1 MHPSAEHQEIQVTP
15 PLYHPSVVWLWGSRL
30 MSLSLVFSIDNLKM
44 FHCWTISKVPGS
56 ILLWLSQR
64 MCVVFF
70 FFFLVVS
77 GWLGGRL
84 LFEKVKWEP
93 GSQASNEMESLD
105 YPQMEKGW
113 LNRSSLQG
121 CGKGSLPQAFTFSN
135 RWVLAAGP
143 WAFMRLSANHGLG
156 MSTWEVSHAKW
167 DAFLWCSKGEEVVL
181 ASCLILHSVRKQACL
196 VQSLPG
202 GGSESSQ
209 FLSRSY
215 HFIRG
220 LQGGAGGEQERQA
233 CFPDS

>member
-1 MHPSAEHQEIQVTP
+1 MTQPENE
-15 PLYHPSVVWLWGSRL
+15 WGL
-30 MSLSLVFSIDNLKM
+30 
-44 FHCWTISKVPGS
+44 
-56 ILLWLSQR
+56 
-64 MCVVFF
+64 F

-77 GWLGGRL
+77 GWLRGRL
-84 LFEKVKWEP
+84 LFEKVKWGP

-121 CGKGSLPQAFTFSN
+121 CGKGSLPQAFTFSD

-143 WAFMRLSANHGLG
+143 QAFMRLSANHGLG

-167 DAFLWCSKGEEVVL
+167 DAFLCCSKEEEIVL
-181 ASCLILHSVRKQACL
+181 ASCLILHSVRKQACR
-196 VQSLPG
+196 VQPLAG
-202 GGSESSQ
+202 EGSESSQ
-209 FLSRSY
+209 FLPRGY